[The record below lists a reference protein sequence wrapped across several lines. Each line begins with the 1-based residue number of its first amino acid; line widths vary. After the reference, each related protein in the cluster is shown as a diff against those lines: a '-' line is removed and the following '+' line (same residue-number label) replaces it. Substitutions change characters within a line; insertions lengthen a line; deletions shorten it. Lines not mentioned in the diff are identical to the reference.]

1 MLVFEKWTISKESE
15 QLVLTL
21 KRVLWNESKQ
31 RASSAEPQEKISNGE
46 ICETKQSGKGTFSEL
61 FQTELEKS
69 EKKTSNNFQIPNHF
83 LLPPSPSPLPL

>member
-1 MLVFEKWTISKESE
+1 MIVFEKWTISKESE

-31 RASSAEPQEKISNGE
+31 RASSAELQEKISNGE

-69 EKKTSNNFQIPNHF
+69 EKKQVISLGLVLADGQFIWSHSYLF
-83 LLPPSPSPLPL
+83 

>member
-1 MLVFEKWTISKESE
+1 MKSGQFPGKVSSWYWHSKE
-15 QLVLTL
+15 
-21 KRVLWNESKQ
+21 LWNESKQ

-69 EKKTSNNFQIPNHF
+69 EEKQVI
-83 LLPPSPSPLPL
+83 SPGHVLADGQFIWSHSYLS

>member
-1 MLVFEKWTISKESE
+1 MSVFEKQKISRESE

-21 KRVLWNESKQ
+21 KRVLRNESKQ
-31 RASSAEPQEKISNGE
+31 KASQAEPQEKVSNGE

-69 EKKTSNNFQIPNHF
+69 GEKQAI
-83 LLPPSPSPLPL
+83 SPGYALADGQLI

>member
-31 RASSAEPQEKISNGE
+31 RASSAELQEKISNGD
-46 ICETKQSGKGTFSEL
+46 ICETKQNGKGTFSDL
-61 FQTELEKS
+61 FLTELDKP
-69 EKKTSNNFQIPNHF
+69 EKKQVISLGLVLADGQFIWSHSYLF
-83 LLPPSPSPLPL
+83 